1 MAMLRA
7 NPLTPIGVRFE
18 HLSSTCP
25 LLAMRIHGA
34 EHDDSSSVA
43 HSKLDCGIGMSED
56 IDAAIAEILAD
67 LESAAAKPDPMPEW
81 PDAKALCFHV
91 GASMKNLPAY
101 RQGMAVAGIV
111 DLAYEFAVMD
121 HLVALFGLSDDGVAK
136 LAGPATARLRDI
148 CAAEGVR
155 RGVIL
160 TAGDDVSAIS
170 LAVELME
177 EMIAAFTPSF
187 SETTLGKQR

>member
-1 MAMLRA
+1 MSDE
-7 NPLTPIGVRFE
+7 ID
-18 HLSSTCP
+18 ST
-25 LLAMRIHGA
+25 LAA
-34 EHDDSSSVA
+34 
-43 HSKLDCGIGMSED
+43 
-56 IDAAIAEILAD
+56 ILAD
-67 LESAAAKPDPMPEW
+67 LEGAEATPAPMPEW

-91 GASMKNLPAY
+91 GASMNNLPAY

-160 TAGDDVSAIS
+160 SAGDDISAIS

-177 EMIAAFTPSF
+177 EMIAAFTPGFVASAG
-187 SETTLGKQR
+187 SRW